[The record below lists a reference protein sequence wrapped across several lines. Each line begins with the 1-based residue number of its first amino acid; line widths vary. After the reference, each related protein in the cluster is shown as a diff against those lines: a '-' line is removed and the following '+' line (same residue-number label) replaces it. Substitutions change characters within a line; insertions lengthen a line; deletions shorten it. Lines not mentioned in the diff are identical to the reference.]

1 MMRGLIAAFAVVLL
15 LDLGGILLLRSN
27 ETFVRFEAVEPDRF
41 ERLGLGE
48 PDHPEPERAF
58 FRGVL
63 PDSVLEPADLLRWTM
78 NQTDSVAVPGD
89 HRVSRA
95 SLQDRGCWGRPG
107 MRAALE
113 HSRRRPGDP
122 RI

>member
-1 MMRGLIAAFAVVLL
+1 MMRGLIAAFTVVLL

-58 FRGVL
+58 FRDVL
-63 PDSVLEPADLLRWTM
+63 PDTLVEPADLLRWTI
-78 NQTDSVAVPGD
+78 TRPTRWPFPG
-89 HRVSRA
+89 
-95 SLQDRGCWGRPG
+95 P
-107 MRAALE
+107 
-113 HSRRRPGDP
+113 
-122 RI
+122 